1 MSSECPKCGGDMMKF
16 EKSLSARIGPFSV
29 KSLLPSEL
37 QEYESIEVMI
47 CRSCGYMELYWKR
60 G

>member
-1 MSSECPKCGGDMMKF
+1 MSF
-16 EKSLSARIGPFSV
+16 EKNLSARVGPFSV

-37 QEYESIEVMI
+37 QEYESIEVRI
-47 CRSCGYMELYWKR
+47 CQSCGYMELYWKK